1 MFKIKKLI
9 PILMILFLI
18 FSIIQPVFATSGVGT
33 WTGGQY
39 ASGFCTTDSKNS
51 DGILIR
57 RLTNINTGERKTVFC
72 AEHGIP
78 FTTGK
83 NYTGNYYTVTDNNMK
98 KVCKIAY
105 FGWYKANQDYV
116 VDGGILDDSWAYD
129 VRLSYVYTQQYI
141 WETLEQSNATFIN
154 SNIQDGYVNFK
165 NDINNQ
171 INAISQR
178 PSFDST
184 TINIQAGDTKTITD
198 SNGVLSEYNSV
209 DKTKDGVRITHSKGS
224 NDINISVDE
233 NTNIENYSLSDATSR
248 DWGFYKEGTEDL
260 DSNIFFEFDDGIQ
273 NQLYALNY
281 NDPVTLKL
289 RLNIELFGK
298 LELQKLDTTGA
309 LIDGAIYNVSNSNGY
324 NQDITVTNGKIIIEK
339 LKKGSYKIKEKK
351 APTGYLIDKNTYSI
365 DVKANET
372 SSKAITDLEPTGKI
386 SIKKTDIKTGNDNR
400 LDGVAHHG
408 DATLSGAVYT
418 LYASNDVYN
427 VSKTIKYF
435 SKDEE
440 IATFKFDENGVSTIS
455 ITNRNTKAQLFL
467 DNNSL
472 SGLPLSNYYAKETS
486 SPRGYKVDSSI
497 YNYNLSYKDMNTS
510 IISASGVVSE
520 DVQRAK
526 FEVIKISS
534 NDNSTANTIANAEF
548 TAILTRYVNFYGS
561 FKEALKHTDKYA
573 DDEYSIFKT
582 GENGHGTSGLLAFG
596 EYTVE
601 ETNTPSDDIET
612 VEPFYININQNSAGV
627 IKEFVEN
634 DLPFSSYLKIIK
646 IDNKTGK
653 KVTFSNASFNLLKLN
668 EKNEWEKVSCKLGK
682 NSNDT
687 WTTDDSATAYTETKL
702 SAGTYKIDEIKT
714 PNGFIKPEKEII
726 FKINRS
732 NKTLEFDQDYD
743 AYITVTVGNEQP
755 NCSLNINKYIAL
767 NNNVDKSFVNI
778 SDLSGIEFALS
789 AKEDVLDMADGTVI
803 YKAGEKINNYN
814 LSKDGKLKIDNLP
827 LGNYELTEIKTLE
840 GLVLDTKPIE
850 IKFEKVDDTT
860 KQYSK
865 ELNIENKATEVE
877 ISKNDITGDKE
888 LEGAKLSVIDEKGYV
903 VDSWIST
910 DKTHEIEGLLINKT
924 YTLREEIAPDGFV
937 KATDVKFTIKNTGK
951 IQKVTMIDKVVEIT
965 KTDITTGK
973 ELEGAKLSVTDEKG
987 NVVDSWTSEKTQH
1000 IVKGLEEGKK
1010 YILTETT
1017 CPYGYEKS
1025 ESITFEVSSDKETQ
1039 KIVMKDAPILK
1050 NIKVQ
1055 KIDSET
1061 KEIVKE
1067 KFSFGIFSDSECKNL
1082 IQELKSNKDD
1092 GYVEFKD
1099 LRYGTYYIKEVSA
1112 PQGYELSDKV
1122 VKVEINDKGTFV
1134 DDTQIEE
1141 KDNTI
1146 SLNFEDKLIPT
1157 PKTGDN
1163 SNIKLAIGIFILSIL
1178 GLAWIII
1185 KFFKNKKK

>member
-9 PILMILFLI
+9 PILMILFLV

-105 FGWYKANQDYV
+105 FGWYKANQDYI

-209 DKTKDGVRITHSKGS
+209 DKTKDGVRISHSKGS

-298 LELQKLDTTGA
+298 LELTKLNTNND
-309 LIDGAIYNVSNSNGY
+309 LINGSKFRVKGNNY
-324 NQDITVTNGKIIIEK
+324 DNEIEVTNGKITIDK
-339 LKKGSYKIKEKK
+339 LKKGTYTIKESF
-351 APTGYLIDKNTYSI
+351 APQGYLIDNNSYSVTI
-365 DVKANET
+365 KPNQT
-372 SSKAITDLEPTGKI
+372 STEAIINDEPKGEITLT
-386 SIKKTDIKTGNDNR
+386 KTDKYTGNSNR
-400 LDGVAHHG
+400 IIGTAHHG
-408 DATLSGAVYT
+408 DATINGAVYT
-418 LYASNDVYN
+418 LYASEDIYN
-427 VSKTIKYF
+427 VAKTIKYF
-435 SKDEE
+435 SKNDK
-440 IATFKFDENGVSTIS
+440 IATFTFNQYGVATINISNDITVAKLKVEN
-455 ITNRNTKAQLFL
+455 K
-467 DNNSL
+467 SL
-472 SGLPLSNYYAKETS
+472 KGLPLGIYYAKETTT
-486 SPRGYKVDSSI
+486 PQGYNEDSNV
-497 YNYNLSYKDMNTS
+497 YNYNLTYKDMNTS
-510 IISASGVVSE
+510 IIKLNNIAEEQVK
-520 DVQRAK
+520 RAK
-526 FEVIKISS
+526 FEVIKVST
-534 NDNSTANTIANAEF
+534 NDNSTADKIENAEF
-548 TAILTRYVNFYGS
+548 TAILTKYVDYYGS
-561 FKEALKHTDKYA
+561 FENAQSHLNEMYQ
-573 DDEYSIFKT
+573 DEYSVFKT
-582 GENGHGTSGLLAFG
+582 DENGHGISNFLAYG
-596 EYTVE
+596 EYTVR
-601 ETNTPSDDIET
+601 ETSTPSDRIET
-612 VEPFYININQNSAGV
+612 VKDFYINIDKESNGI

-634 DLPFSSYLKIIK
+634 DLPFESYIK
-646 IDNKTGK
+646 LIKEDSKTGK
-653 KVTFSNASFNLLKLN
+653 KVILSNATFSLYRLN
-668 EKNEWEKVSCKLGK
+668 EETNEYERVTCKTGK
-682 NSNDT
+682 ETYDT
-687 WTTDDSATAYTETKL
+687 WTTDETGTAFTETKL
-702 SAGTYKIDEIKT
+702 KAGKYKVDEVKL
-714 PNGFIKPEKEII
+714 PDGFLKLENPITFEVSL
-726 FKINRS
+726 S
-732 NKTLEFDQDYD
+732 NKTLEFDNDLD
-743 AYITVTVGNEQP
+743 PYISVVIKNEQP
-755 NCSLNINKYIAL
+755 TGNLLVNKKVELRKDA
-767 NNNVDKSFVNI
+767 DKSLINTL
-778 SDLSGIEFALS
+778 DLSKIKFKLS
-789 AKEDVLDMADGTVI
+789 AKEDITDKANGEIIYNKDAEIGT
-803 YKAGEKINNYN
+803 YN
-814 LSKDGKLKIDNLP
+814 LDKNGNLKVENLP
-827 LGNYELTEIKTLE
+827 MGKYKIQEIETLDGLALDNTEYEVNLE
-840 GLVLDTKPIE
+840 K
-850 IKFEKVDDTT
+850 KDDTT
-860 KQYSK
+860 KVYTISK
-865 ELNIENKATEVE
+865 EITNQTTCVE
-877 ISKNDITGDKE
+877 ISKTDITGDKE
-888 LEGAKLSVIDEKGYV
+888 LEGAKLTVIDENDNV
-903 VDSWIST
+903 VDSWTST
-910 DKTHEIEGLLINKT
+910 DKTHKIEGLVVEKT
-924 YTLREEIAPDGFV
+924 YTLKEEIAPDGFV
-937 KATDVKFTIKNTGK
+937 KATDVKFTIQNNGD

-987 NVVDSWTSEKTQH
+987 NVVDSWTSEKTPH

-1017 CPYGYEKS
+1017 CPCGYEKT
-1025 ESITFEVSSDKETQ
+1025 ESINFEVTKDKETQ
-1039 KIVMKDAPILK
+1039 KIEMKDMPILK

-1061 KEIVKE
+1061 KKIIKE
-1067 KFSFGIFSDSECKNL
+1067 NFSFGIFSDSECKNL
-1082 IQELKSNKDD
+1082 IQELKSNKED
-1092 GYVEFKD
+1092 GFVEFRN
-1099 LRYGTYYIKEVSA
+1099 LRYGIYYIKETKS
-1112 PQGYELSDKV
+1112 PKGYELSNRV
-1122 VKVEINDKGTFV
+1122 AKVEINDKGIFV
-1134 DDTQIEE
+1134 DDAQVEE
-1141 KDNTI
+1141 QDKTI
-1146 SLNFEDKLIPT
+1146 TFDFEDKLIPT
-1157 PKTGDN
+1157 PKTGDT
-1163 SNIKLAIGIFILSIL
+1163 SYIKLAIGIIILSIL